1 MRIPLLLLTLLL
13 SAPSLAVESTE
24 QIAQQ
29 ILLLSNQA
37 REKAGLKPLQLD
49 VHLTQAAQQHSQ
61 EMDSLGY
68 FNHGSPN
75 AEYATLAKRLSG
87 CGVYGLTSAE
97 NLHREQG
104 YGSKQVGQRAVQAW
118 LNSPVHR
125 KNLLNPRYNR
135 VGLGISQV
143 GDQFTIT
150 QDFSYTAIEVVQ
162 RQVDPKPQGIHLN
175 LKCQVLDGPR
185 HGALLHEGKRYAN
198 WTADE
203 QGQFHVDVDV
213 PGPGLIS
220 LGQADGERSW
230 IVETEFAV
238 RP

>member
-1 MRIPLLLLTLLL
+1 MLLTLLL

-24 QIAQQ
+24 QISQQ

-49 VHLTQAAQQHSQ
+49 IRLTQAARQHAQ
-61 EMDSLGY
+61 EMDTLGY
-68 FNHGSPN
+68 FGHESPI
-75 AEYATLAKRLSG
+75 AAYATLAKRLNG
-87 CGVYGLTSAE
+87 FGVYGLTSAE
-97 NLHREQG
+97 NLHREHG

-118 LNSPVHR
+118 MNSLAHR

-135 VGLGISQV
+135 VGLGISQR

-150 QDFSYTAIEVVQ
+150 QDFSYMAIEVVQ
-162 RQVDPKPQGIHLN
+162 RQVVAKSQGFHLN
-175 LKCQVLDGPR
+175 LKCKVLDGPR

-198 WTADE
+198 WKADE
-203 QGQFHVDVDV
+203 EGQFHLDVDV

-238 RP
+238 CP